1 MSEVSSMASNLLVS
15 WAGAAARR
23 LVGAMVLASIL
34 GIAGCTAKH
43 AVVVPAPNATLASA
57 PNSAQGSDEGVTV
70 VLQANA
76 WDDFPQT
83 LDRDLIPL
91 RVTIRNQSGHPLAV
105 RYDNFVLIATD
116 NHRYT
121 DIPPYQI
128 KGNTYERLSPYWA
141 YSDAY
146 YIDVHLPT
154 EAMLQQSISQGVVA
168 DSAETSGFLYF
179 HMPTERQPAITF
191 STILV
196 DALTGQRFGSIDVP
210 LRIEWF

>member
-1 MSEVSSMASNLLVS
+1 
-15 WAGAAARR
+15 
-23 LVGAMVLASIL
+23 MVLASVL
-34 GIAGCTAKH
+34 SIAGCTAKR

-57 PNSAQGSDEGVTV
+57 PNSAQGSDKGITV

-76 WDDFPQT
+76 CDDFPQT

-91 RVTIRNQSGHPLAV
+91 RVTIENRSGRPLAV
-105 RYDNFVLIATD
+105 RYDDFVLIAAD
-116 NHRYT
+116 NRRYS
-121 DIPPYQI
+121 DIPPDQI

-146 YIDVHLPT
+146 YVDVRLPT
-154 EAMLQQSISQGVVA
+154 EAMLQQAMSQGVVA

-179 HMPTERQPAITF
+179 HTPTERPTAITF
-191 STILV
+191 SAVLV
-196 DALTGQRFGSIDVP
+196 DARTGQRFGSIDVP

>member
-1 MSEVSSMASNLLVS
+1 
-15 WAGAAARR
+15 
-23 LVGAMVLASIL
+23 MVLASIL
-34 GIAGCTAKH
+34 GIAGCTAKR
-43 AVVVPAPNATLASA
+43 AVVVPAPNATLASV
-57 PNSAQGSDEGVTV
+57 PNSAQGSDNGVTV

-116 NHRYT
+116 NRRYS

-179 HMPTERQPAITF
+179 QMPAEKQPTITF
-191 STILV
+191 SAVLV
-196 DALTGQRFGSIDVP
+196 DARTGQRFGSIDVP